1 MNSEP
6 QHITPIYLED
16 IYMYDFGD
24 ELAQTYTETCC
35 CGEEVEV
42 STQKDEHPEYRT
54 EVNVRCQNC
63 GSSVC
68 FLLPVN

>member
-1 MNSEP
+1 
-6 QHITPIYLED
+6 
-16 IYMYDFGD
+16 MYDFGD